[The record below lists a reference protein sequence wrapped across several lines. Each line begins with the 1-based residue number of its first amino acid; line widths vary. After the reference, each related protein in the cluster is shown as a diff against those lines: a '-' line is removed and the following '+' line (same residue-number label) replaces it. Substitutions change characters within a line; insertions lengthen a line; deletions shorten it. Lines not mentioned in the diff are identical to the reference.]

1 MKFWDSYLKI
11 SVVSAMIGG
20 SMEFF
25 MVKTG
30 FCDARHESSIRL
42 KGINFLDWSKDAATS
57 ACSSCRC
64 FFSGEGSRNNSGNLG
79 RSDLE
84 TSKRFSFSGRGWTN
98 ILLMINVLVY
108 IAQIATQGKLLVWGA
123 KINSLIDQ
131 GQLWRLATSSV
142 LHSNIGHLMI
152 NCFSLNS
159 VGPTVE
165 TISGPRRFLA
175 VYITSAI
182 ASSAMSYWLCK
193 SPSVGASGAVFGLVG
208 SVSVFVLRHR
218 SLVGG
223 GKEDLQHI
231 ARVIVL
237 NMVIGLLFKGI
248 DNWGH
253 ALEMQESEHKS
264 NCLVGMMGS
273 TSMVL
278 QVPAGVDEGD
288 GRVGVVGPFQSKGFM
303 EGLEQWELIVMPG
316 RHLVLISTYFWMVE
330 TKMCNGSS
338 WFFLYYV

>member
-1 MKFWDSYLKI
+1 MMGSAVPHQPSRLPISRVGPTPAHLITTAASLRLGHFVHHRLITTHRLHLVLLKSVSYLGHVPCLK
-11 SVVSAMIGG
+11 
-20 SMEFF
+20 
-25 MVKTG
+25 
-30 FCDARHESSIRL
+30 DAWHESSIRL

-64 FFSGEGSRNNSGNLG
+64 FLSGEGSRNNSGNLG

-98 ILLMINVLVY
+98 ILLMINILVY
-108 IAQIATQGKLLVWGA
+108 IAQISTQGKLLVWGA

-152 NCFSLNS
+152 NCYSLNS

-253 ALEMQESEHKS
+253 LGGLLGGAATSWLIGPAWRYESLPE
-264 NCLVGMMGS
+264 N
-273 TSMVL
+273 
-278 QVPAGVDEGD
+278 
-288 GRVGVVGPFQSKGFM
+288 GRKVIADRAPIFS
-303 EGLEQWELIVMPG
+303 LINMKRTRTP
-316 RHLVLISTYFWMVE
+316 
-330 TKMCNGSS
+330 
-338 WFFLYYV
+338 

>member
-1 MKFWDSYLKI
+1 MKFWDWYLKI

-30 FCDARHESSIRL
+30 FCNVSYLGHVPCLKDAWHESSIRL

-64 FFSGEGSRNNSGNLG
+64 FFSGEGSSNNSGNLG

-131 GQLWRLATSSV
+131 GQLWRLATSSA

-253 ALEMQESEHKS
+253 DKFQIGDDFHNDLQAQEIVNKKAYGLYKDWRVRGAK
-264 NCLVGMMGS
+264 CK
-273 TSMVL
+273 TSPDTL
-278 QVPAGVDEGD
+278 FF
-288 GRVGVVGPFQSKGFM
+288 R
-303 EGLEQWELIVMPG
+303 
-316 RHLVLISTYFWMVE
+316 
-330 TKMCNGSS
+330 NGK
-338 WFFLYYV
+338 LPDDNM